1 MNLSKKHIFGIAG
14 GCVCVIA
21 FVGGLMWYKVSTV
34 PQETTTVEETTIEEI
49 ETTTKKEVKLP
60 TAEEILE
67 ENRKREEK
75 IKQAQ
80 ETTTLGEIKD
90 VSMAEAETSSSSQEE
105 TSTAPLIV
113 PEEKPT
119 VMTNGE
125 DSSFISNGKKDEN
138 GNVVAVKPTEPAT
151 TAAPRPTTAPAET
164 TVTETTTQ
172 EVPTQETELQPQT
185 TATVPEPTTVV
196 ETTTIEETTQ
206 AQKPSTG
213 NSSWEDMWN
222 NAAGSGGE
230 AIGETFGDGTP
241 LSGEHTGY

>member
-1 MNLSKKHIFGIAG
+1 MRLSKKHIFGIAG
-14 GCVCVIA
+14 SCVCVIA
-21 FVGGLMWYKVSTV
+21 LIGGLMWHKVSTM
-34 PQETTTVEETTIEEI
+34 PQETTTLEETTIEET

-164 TVTETTTQ
+164 TTQ

-213 NSSWEDMWN
+213 NSSWDELWGDTVP
-222 NAAGSGGE
+222 E
-230 AIGETFGDGTP
+230 PAISETFGDGTP